1 MDRRDIQRKESEYQ
15 QDLKRQEVQYD
26 DKITENGKEYRIPFK
41 MVKQVVFS
49 NIRRDE
55 LLDLEHSARLQYR
68 LLLMDSV
75 LKAKVEFAKLKITV
89 VFNPTD
95 AINRKEKIDIE
106 GLINFLAS
114 EGVTVDKA
122 HIETTDFDYYK
133 EMYAY
138 QFDPATIR
146 EHPPYSYTK
155 EQWVKMKAD
164 WEKNSKEYEAEKVQK
179 FHEWQDSYLEQHP
192 ELAAEMGIK
201 LQEKRKP
208 TLKER
213 IFGKKKSKN
222 EKGYW
227 FHGA

>member
-1 MDRRDIQRKESEYQ
+1 MDRRDVHRTESAYQ
-15 QDLKRQEVQYD
+15 QDLKRQDAAYD
-26 DKITENGKEYRIPFK
+26 DKVVENGREYRIPYK

-89 VFNPTD
+89 IFNPLS
-95 AINRKEKIDIE
+95 ASNSKEKIDVD
-106 GLINFLAS
+106 GLISFLS
-114 EGVTVDKA
+114 GEGVSIDRN
-122 HIETTDFDYYK
+122 HIELTDYDYYK

-138 QFDPATIR
+138 QFNPAVIR

-155 EQWVKMKAD
+155 EQWVAMRD
-164 WEKNSKEYEAEKVQK
+164 EWEKNSKEYEAEKVRK
-179 FHEWQDSYLEQHP
+179 FHEWQDSYLRQHP
-192 ELAAEMGIK
+192 ELAAELGVK
-201 LQEKRKP
+201 LGPSKL
-208 TLKER
+208 TLKEKL
-213 IFGKKKSKN
+213 FGKKGANSD
-222 EKGYW
+222 KGYW